1 MKNIIRVK
9 KLILKTFSLFAFLIG
24 IYACSSQHK
33 KEENNTSIID
43 QQEASFNNVATKS
56 DSLFLVNVAQI
67 NLEEIKLGML
77 AQQISMTN
85 DIEELGKI
93 MEVDYT
99 KFLNDLIT
107 LAVQKKIA
115 IPTISTKD
123 LKNEYKK
130 LGKKAGG
137 DFDIAYSTMMI
148 DKIREIIFVFDA
160 ASNKADD
167 ADIKLWATTSL
178 PTLREQLDKAMNCL
192 DNANN
197 EIAKR

>member
-1 MKNIIRVK
+1 MMKNIIQVK
-9 KLILKTFSLFAFLIG
+9 KSILKILLLFAFVIG
-24 IYACSSQHK
+24 ISACNHQSKQDENKSIV
-33 KEENNTSIID
+33 EEN
-43 QQEASFNNVATKS
+43 EASFNKVATKK
-56 DSLFLVNVAQI
+56 DSLFLVNVTQI

-77 AQQISMTN
+77 AQQISMTH

-99 KFLNDLIT
+99 KFLNDIT
-107 LAVQKKIA
+107 YLAVKKQIA
-115 IPTISTKD
+115 IPTISTKE

-130 LGKKAGG
+130 LSKKAGG
-137 DFDIAYSTMMI
+137 DFDLAYSTMMV
-148 DKIREIIFVFDA
+148 DKIRATIFVFDA

-167 ADIKLWATTSL
+167 ADIKAWATASL
-178 PTLREQLDKAMNCL
+178 PNLRAQLDKAMSCL

>member
-1 MKNIIRVK
+1 MKNTNKIR
-9 KLILKTFSLFAFLIG
+9 KLIFKPFALFAFI
-24 IYACSSQHK
+24 IAISACSNREKQ
-33 KEENNTSIID
+33 KENKSIVEE
-43 QQEASFNNVATKS
+43 QEASFNNVATKS

-123 LKNEYKK
+123 LKKEYKK

-137 DFDIAYSTMMI
+137 DFDLAYSTMMI

-167 ADIKLWATTSL
+167 AEIKLWATTSL
-178 PTLREQLDKAMNCL
+178 PILRAQLDKAMSCL
-192 DNANN
+192 DNANS